1 MAAYT
6 IRDLERI
13 SGIKAHTIRIW
24 EKRFGLIEPE
34 RTSTNIRTY
43 CDAELRKLLNVSI
56 LNKNGYK
63 ISRIARLS
71 VEEIFTN
78 INKLSENPCDTES
91 QIDSM
96 ALAMIDLDEL
106 KFEKILSRSIIQF
119 GFEDTV
125 IKVMIPF
132 LVRIGIMWQT
142 GTINAVHEHFI
153 SNLVRQKMFVA
164 IDSLVS
170 GNSSNSITTL
180 LFLPEGELHE
190 MGLLFTNYLIRK
202 KGHKVIYLGQNVP
215 FTDLVEVAKKCYFD
229 ILVTSFISSVSEEDI
244 IKYLQNLN
252 EKIPGKTIFITG
264 DLSAHLNI
272 QFSENIKYID
282 SPHALMNELDLISS
296 NKVPA

>member
-71 VEEIFTN
+71 IEEIFAN

-91 QIDSM
+91 QIDNM

-125 IKVMIPF
+125 VKVMIPF

-142 GTINAVHEHFI
+142 GIINAAHEHFI

-170 GNSSNSITTL
+170 GNSHHSITTL

-190 MGLLFTNYLIRK
+190 MGLLFSNYLIRK

-215 FTDLVEVAKKCYFD
+215 FADLVEVAKKCYFD
-229 ILVTSFISSVSEEDI
+229 LLVTSFISSVSAKEI
-244 IKYLQNLN
+244 TNYIQNLN

-264 DLSAHLNI
+264 DLSAHLKI
-272 QFSENIKYID
+272 QFPENIKYIN
-282 SPHALMNELDLISS
+282 SPQSLMNELELITSG
-296 NKVPA
+296 KILV